1 MTQNNYLCETDQFI
15 LKPNN
20 QLRQMGKLEI
30 KRNKRF
36 PNQTI
41 DSEINL
47 SGNKKRCRSNEI
59 PKNQILIKWTRVSS
73 AQNDLLGKRQSLI
86 MIEHHHHHNHH
97 DRSSS
102 SIIIIYRHHRSSSS
116 PR

>member
-20 QLRQMGKLEI
+20 QLSQMGQLEI

-36 PNQTI
+36 TNQTI

-47 SGNKKRCRSNEI
+47 SVSKKGCRSNEV
-59 PKNQILIKWTRVSS
+59 PKNRILIKWTRVS
-73 AQNDLLGKRQSLI
+73 
-86 MIEHHHHHNHH
+86 
-97 DRSSS
+97 
-102 SIIIIYRHHRSSSS
+102 
-116 PR
+116 

>member
-20 QLRQMGKLEI
+20 QLRQMGQLEI

-59 PKNQILIKWTRVSS
+59 PKNRILIK
-73 AQNDLLGKRQSLI
+73 
-86 MIEHHHHHNHH
+86 
-97 DRSSS
+97 
-102 SIIIIYRHHRSSSS
+102 
-116 PR
+116 

>member
-20 QLRQMGKLEI
+20 QLRQMGQLEI

-36 PNQTI
+36 TNQTI

-47 SGNKKRCRSNEI
+47 SGNKKGVGQTKYRNI
-59 PKNQILIKWTRVSS
+59 NKMDP
-73 AQNDLLGKRQSLI
+73 RQF
-86 MIEHHHHHNHH
+86 
-97 DRSSS
+97 
-102 SIIIIYRHHRSSSS
+102 S
-116 PR
+116 PIRLT

>member
-20 QLRQMGKLEI
+20 QLRQMGQLEI

-41 DSEINL
+41 DSEIKL
-47 SGNKKRCRSNEI
+47 SGNKKGAGQTKYR
-59 PKNQILIKWTRVSS
+59 K
-73 AQNDLLGKRQSLI
+73 
-86 MIEHHHHHNHH
+86 IE
-97 DRSSS
+97 
-102 SIIIIYRHHRSSSS
+102 YQ
-116 PR
+116 

>member
-20 QLRQMGKLEI
+20 QLQLEI

-47 SGNKKRCRSNEI
+47 SGNKRRCRSNEI

-86 MIEHHHHHNHH
+86 MIEHHHHH
-97 DRSSS
+97 RSSS
-102 SIIIIYRHHRSSSS
+102 SIITIVDHNDDDDRSSS
-116 PR
+116 

>member
-20 QLRQMGKLEI
+20 QLRQMGQLEI

-36 PNQTI
+36 TNQTI

-47 SGNKKRCRSNEI
+47 SGNQRTNGPVNAHLRSAAYTN
-59 PKNQILIKWTRVSS
+59 KHV
-73 AQNDLLGKRQSLI
+73 
-86 MIEHHHHHNHH
+86 
-97 DRSSS
+97 
-102 SIIIIYRHHRSSSS
+102 
-116 PR
+116 

>member
-20 QLRQMGKLEI
+20 QLRQMGQLEI
-30 KRNKRF
+30 KRNKR
-36 PNQTI
+36 TI

-59 PKNQILIKWTRVSS
+59 PKNRILIKWTRVSS

-86 MIEHHHHHNHH
+86 KIEHHHLHHHHHHHHHH

-102 SIIIIYRHHRSSSS
+102 IIIIDHHHDDR
-116 PR
+116 

>member
-15 LKPNN
+15 LKSNN
-20 QLRQMGKLEI
+20 QLRQMGQHEI

-47 SGNKKRCRSNEI
+47 SSNKKGAGQTKYR
-59 PKNQILIKWTRVSS
+59 K
-73 AQNDLLGKRQSLI
+73 
-86 MIEHHHHHNHH
+86 IE
-97 DRSSS
+97 
-102 SIIIIYRHHRSSSS
+102 Y
-116 PR
+116 